1 MINAGDLTER
11 ITLQAKTFTRDT
23 YNQKIESHADVVTVW
38 AQVIMSGG
46 REFYAAQ
53 KLYAETSA
61 VFKIRYRTGLK
72 PTMRIKWGNR
82 YFSFICPPIDPDNA
96 RTEFLIYGKEVV

>member
-11 ITLQAKTFTRDT
+11 ITLQAETTTHNT
-23 YNQKIESHADVVTVW
+23 YNEPIIVYADVVTIW

-53 KLYAETSA
+53 KLNAETAA
-61 VFKIRYRTGLK
+61 VFKIRYRTGTN
-72 PTMRIKWGNR
+72 PRMRIKWGNR
-82 YFSFICPPIDPDNA
+82 YFAILSIAPEGREA
-96 RTEFLIYGKEVV
+96 LLISGKEVV

>member
-11 ITLQAKTFTRDT
+11 LTLQAETKTYDS
-23 YNQKIESHADVVTVW
+23 YNQPVLAYSDITNVW

-53 KLYAETSA
+53 KLNAETSA
-61 VFKIRYRTGLK
+61 VFRIRRRNGMNSR
-72 PTMRIKWGNR
+72 MRIKWGNR
-82 YFSFICPPIDPDNA
+82 YFDILSIAEPD
-96 RTEFLIYGKEVV
+96 RSELLISGKEVV

>member
-1 MINAGDLTER
+1 LINAGDLTER
-11 ITLQAKTFTRDT
+11 ITLQAETFTRDT
-23 YNQKIESHADVVTVW
+23 YNQKIAAYTDIVTVW

-61 VFKIRYRTGLK
+61 VFKIRYRTETN
-72 PTMRIKWGNR
+72 PRMRIKWGNR
-82 YFSFICPPIDPDNA
+82 YFAILGIASES
-96 RTEFLIYGKEVV
+96 RESMLISGKEVV